1 MENLVKR
8 SQSEHL
14 KSSPQKII
22 YLGELRVLNSFFF
35 FPLGKHISRNSHKE
49 QCISFVNNG

>member
-22 YLGELRVLNSFFF
+22 YLGELRVLISLFF
-35 FPLGKHISRNSHKE
+35 FP
-49 QCISFVNNG
+49 